1 MTPYTATDLLHS
13 MRHAYGL
20 PETVDETP
28 DNTSRASRWFARFIR
43 RPGNTA
49 RRNSA

>member
-20 PETVDETP
+20 PETVAETT
-28 DNTSRASRWFARFIR
+28 DNPIRAQRWFARLIR
-43 RPGNTA
+43 RPGHTA
-49 RRNSA
+49 RKS